1 MSFLLF
7 PSFFRPHFFLSTS
20 PPPLSLFVCKPRVLP
35 CCTIALG
42 YHRPASFLPC
52 HFRFLF
58 PCHSPTVNKLPTS
71 QERERERECVCV
83 CVCVLST
90 PPRLERCDEAS
101 FCFHQAS
108 FRHQCLVCLFIS
120 FPLPPSLSHTHTHTH
135 THAHTHER
143 SRSYQNVLHCETNRQ
158 CQAVLK
164 EQPAN

>member
-83 CVCVLST
+83 CVCVCC
-90 PPRLERCDEAS
+90 P
-101 FCFHQAS
+101 
-108 FRHQCLVCLFIS
+108 
-120 FPLPPSLSHTHTHTH
+120 PLPDLNAVMRLPSASIKLLSVINVLSVSSSPSPFLPLSLTHTHTHTH
-135 THAHTHER
+135 TRTHM
-143 SRSYQNVLHCETNRQ
+143 N
-158 CQAVLK
+158 AVEVTKMYCIVKQIGSVRLS
-164 EQPAN
+164 